1 MLPDAERVG
10 ERAASAPA
18 VDTRGPVPVLHGAE
32 HRLKSSKA
40 PRSHGEHADV
50 AQW

>member
-1 MLPDAERVG
+1 MLPDAEHVG
-10 ERAASAPA
+10 ERPAPA
-18 VDTRGPVPVLHGAE
+18 LTVDTRGPVPVLRGAE

-40 PRSHGEHADV
+40 PRLHGEHADV